1 MRFCIIKYSIKSSV
15 GNIGYSMNKSQTLRP
30 YKILSFFNSLLM
42 LTTTKSTI
50 YWLEV
55 PTVMMTR
62 PICSA
67 LVRLICCFTSLR
79 NFAYIWK
86 RRKMSDTTQNISVYG
101 QFIRTKTTFKEKLSL
116 YIIYI
121 NHFYLLITVFDGK
134 TYVFH
139 GGEKFPVGN
148 VTKRHCKR
156 LSPCPDH
163 NASFSQSAYFHDYEI
178 VLKQRNCIFL

>member
-86 RRKMSDTTQNISVYG
+86 RRKMPDTTQNISVYG

-121 NHFYLLITVFDGK
+121 NHSYLLISFWWEDLCVPWWREVSGR
-134 TYVFH
+134 
-139 GGEKFPVGN
+139 
-148 VTKRHCKR
+148 KRHQKA
-156 LSPCPDH
+156 L
-163 NASFSQSAYFHDYEI
+163 
-178 VLKQRNCIFL
+178 

>member
-1 MRFCIIKYSIKSSV
+1 
-15 GNIGYSMNKSQTLRP
+15 
-30 YKILSFFNSLLM
+30 
-42 LTTTKSTI
+42 
-50 YWLEV
+50 
-55 PTVMMTR
+55 
-62 PICSA
+62 
-67 LVRLICCFTSLR
+67 
-79 NFAYIWK
+79 
-86 RRKMSDTTQNISVYG
+86 MSDTSQNIGVYG

-116 YIIYI
+116 YITYV
-121 NHFYLLITVFDGK
+121 NHSYLLITVFDGK